1 MVFEGFCLPAFCS
14 RCFQNAFQIGQEA
27 FNMTPRCAS
36 WVLLGASWPQD
47 SSNLAS
53 SWRILAPLGFIL
65 APLGAILVRISP
77 TTCHQVAHETPKN
90 AFQSPANLDFYDF
103 GTHFVFLAAVTIQA
117 APEKQTSWFRYLFF
131 WYLCH
136 ATHHQKKHKLKIVF
150 WHFCNAT
157 GHQKSKFSK
166 TVKNKFSNR
175 SSTNTNHI
183 AELWG
188 PAVNREA
195 SSITHIR

>member
-1 MVFEGFCLPAFCS
+1 MSPKCAPNRPRS
-14 RCFQNAFQIGQEA
+14 FQHDAK
-27 FNMTPRCAS
+27 MR
-36 WVLLGASWPQD
+36 LLGASWRL
-47 SSNLAS
+47 LAARFLQLGVKLAYLGP
-53 SWRILAPLGFIL
+53 SWAH
-65 APLGAILVRISP
+65 LGASWGDLGAHFADNLPPSCPRDAQEHLPEPSKPRFLRFRDPFCFSGSCHNPSGARKANIMISI
-77 TTCHQVAHETPKN
+77 
-90 AFQSPANLDFYDF
+90 
-103 GTHFVFLAAVTIQA
+103 FVFLV
-117 APEKQTSWFRYLFF
+117 PLPCNTSP
-131 WYLCH
+131 
-136 ATHHQKKHKLKIVF
+136 KKHKLKIVF

-195 SSITHIR
+195 SSI